1 MASKSSQSET
11 VKEAVSAA
19 TRAISGNPELEI
31 NFGGMGSSLPNPPNS
46 LKDLTSFRGKADS
59 IACIEKYRDKTIK
72 INSGVEKI
80 NSLIRVMEDTRVEI
94 LGSLNYPGVASN
106 LSAKFK
112 EKSKLHESFEEQED
126 QLEIALETWLR
137 KTCLPNES
145 DSQSNLFLK
154 YWGKLFDS
162 QGEEFKKNL
171 IDSLNDQARFYDI
184 AENFLKNLNIED
196 EENDSDDNDVE
207 DDSEQEEQTSSDQ
220 NEEEESQES
229 DSSDEQESQEG
240 TEETDYDAGDIDE
253 DAIVDENQEI
263 TTNQSWLESL
273 VGQTTN
279 FTYKVYT
286 RSFDEEIK
294 AEDLCSPEELQ
305 RLRKHL
311 DQLMGPSKATISKL
325 AHRLQRFLM
334 AQQNRSWE
342 FNKEEGMLDSARLH
356 KIITDPLTALTY
368 KVEKDTE
375 FRDTSVSILVD
386 SSGSM
391 RGRSMTVAAICADI
405 ISTTLERCNV
415 KTEVLGFTTKQWKGG
430 ESRKLWMEDGK
441 PENPG
446 RLNDIRHI
454 IFKSADTPW
463 RRGQKNFGL
472 MLREGLLKENVDGEA
487 LIWAHDRLAR
497 RTEQRK
503 ILMVISDGAPVDD
516 STLSTNPTNFLD
528 LHLRQVI
535 HSIETKSDINLIA
548 IGIGHDVTRYYKNAV
563 TIHRAE
569 ELGGAMLEQLTDLFK
584 VDRAGS
590 PIIVKIKQN
599 F

>member
-1 MASKSSQSET
+1 MGSKSNT
-11 VKEAVSAA
+11 VESIKEAVSSAA
-19 TRAISGNPELEI
+19 RAVSENPEIEI
-31 NFGGMGSSLPNPPNS
+31 NYGGIGSSLPNPPS
-46 LKDLTSFRGKADS
+46 SYGELASFRGKADS
-59 IACIEKYRDKTIK
+59 LACVDRFRDKTIHVDA
-72 INSGVEKI
+72 GTQRL
-80 NSLIRVMEDTRVEI
+80 NSLMQEMENVRVEV
-94 LGSLNYPGVASN
+94 LGSKKYPGIASN
-106 LSAKFK
+106 INAKFE
-112 EKSKLHESFEEQED
+112 EKCSLYQSFEEKED
-126 QLEIALETWLR
+126 VLEIALEGWLR
-137 KTCLPNES
+137 KLFLPNISSQES
-145 DSQSNLFLK
+145 SKLLK
-154 YWGKLFDS
+154 DWEKAFEDKGSL
-162 QGEEFKKNL
+162 FKKEL
-171 IDSLNDQARFYDI
+171 IDSLEDQIKF
-184 AENFLKNLNIED
+184 AEISRTLLKALEIEEIEPMS
-196 EENDSDDNDVE
+196 EEDQQEDDSDNEEQNSE
-207 DDSEQEEQTSSDQ
+207 DDSEEESNEAGESSDQ
-220 NEEEESQES
+220 
-229 DSSDEQESQEG
+229 DSQEG
-240 TEETDYDAGDIDE
+240 SDETEAEAGDVDE

-263 TTNQSWLESL
+263 VANQSWLESL
-273 VGQTTN
+273 VGQTAN

-286 RSFDEEIK
+286 RAFDEEVT

-311 DQLMGPSKATISKL
+311 DQLMGSSKGTVSKL

-342 FNKEEGMLDSARLH
+342 FNKEEGILDSARLH
-356 KIITDPLTALTY
+356 KIITDPLTPLSY

-430 ESRKLWMEDGK
+430 DSRKMWMEDGK

-487 LIWAHDRLAR
+487 LIWAHDRLSR
-497 RTEQRK
+497 RMEQRK

-516 STLSTNPTNFLD
+516 STLSTNQTNFLD

-535 HSIETKSDINLIA
+535 HSIETQSEVSLIA

-584 VDRAGS
+584 VDS
-590 PIIVKIKQN
+590 
-599 F
+599 

>member
-1 MASKSSQSET
+1 MASKNSQSET
-11 VKEAVSAA
+11 IKEAVTAA
-19 TRAISGNPELEI
+19 TRAISGNKELEI
-31 NFGGMGSSLPNPPNS
+31 NFGGMGSSLPHPPKT
-46 LKDLTSFRGKADS
+46 LKELSAYRGKADS
-59 IACIEKYRDKTIK
+59 LACVEKYRDKSVRITS
-72 INSGVEKI
+72 NNEKV
-80 NSLIRVMEDTRVEI
+80 NSLIKVMEDSRVEI
-94 LGSLNYPGVASN
+94 LGSMNYPGIATN
-106 LSAKFK
+106 I
-112 EKSKLHESFEEQED
+112 KSKFDDKCKLYESFEDHED
-126 QLEIALETWLR
+126 HLEIALETWLR
-137 KTCLPNES
+137 NLCLPDIES
-145 DSQSNLFLK
+145 NKSSLFLK
-154 YWGKLFDS
+154 YWGKIFDN
-162 QGEEFKKNL
+162 QEIELKERL
-171 IDSLNDQARFYDI
+171 IESLNDQSKFQEI
-184 AENFLKNLNIED
+184 AEDFLKNLNID
-196 EENDSDDNDVE
+196 QEE
-207 DDSEQEEQTSSDQ
+207 SEQEESDLEDE
-220 NEEEESQES
+220 NEQEEESASESGEDEESQES
-229 DSSDEQESQEG
+229 ESSPEQDNQEG
-240 TEETDYDAGDIDE
+240 DEETDADSGDIDE

-263 TTNQSWLESL
+263 MTNQSWLESL
-273 VGQTTN
+273 VGQTST
-279 FTYKVYT
+279 FSYKVYT
-286 RSFDEEIK
+286 RNFDEEIK

-356 KIITDPLTALTY
+356 KIITDPLTPLTY
-368 KVEKDTE
+368 KIEKDTE
-375 FRDTSVSILVD
+375 FRDTSVSLLVD

-430 ESRKLWMEDGK
+430 ESRKMWMENGK

-497 RTEQRK
+497 RAEQRK

-535 HSIETKSDINLIA
+535 HSIETQSDINLIA

-584 VDRAGS
+584 VD
-590 PIIVKIKQN
+590 
-599 F
+599 

>member
-1 MASKSSQSET
+1 MASKNSQPEA

-19 TRAISGNPELEI
+19 TRAISGNPEMEI
-31 NFGGMGSSLPNPPNS
+31 NFGGVGSSLPNPPKTIKELS
-46 LKDLTSFRGKADS
+46 SFRGKADAL
-59 IACIEKYRDKTIK
+59 ACIERYRDKSIR
-72 INSGVEKI
+72 IDSGSEKL
-80 NSLIRVMEDTRVEI
+80 NSLIKVMEDTRVEI

-106 LSAKFK
+106 ISSKFTDK
-112 EKSKLHESFEEQED
+112 CKLHESLEDQED
-126 QLEIALETWLR
+126 QLEIAMETWLR
-137 KTCLPNES
+137 KLCLPDNES
-145 DSQSNLFLK
+145 SKGNFFLK
-154 YWGKLFDS
+154 YWGKLFDN
-162 QGEEFKKNL
+162 QEEELKRNL
-171 IDSLNDQARFYDI
+171 VDALYDQSKFQEI
-184 AENFLKNLNIED
+184 AEDFLRNLDIDDQENESEDNDIED
-196 EENDSDDNDVE
+196 DL
-207 DDSEQEEQTSSDQ
+207 EQEEESASENGEDD
-220 NEEEESQES
+220 ESQES
-229 DSSDEQESQEG
+229 ESSPEQDEQQG
-240 TEETDYDAGDIDE
+240 EEENEADQGDADD
-253 DAIVDENQEI
+253 DSIVDENQEVV
-263 TTNQSWLESL
+263 TNQSWLESL

-279 FTYKVYT
+279 FTYKVYS
-286 RSFDEEIK
+286 RSSDEEIK

-430 ESRKLWMEDGK
+430 ESRKMWIEDGK

-446 RLNDIRHI
+446 RLNDLRHI

-487 LIWAHDRLAR
+487 LIWAHDRLSR
-497 RTEQRK
+497 RSEQRK

-584 VDRAGS
+584 VD
-590 PIIVKIKQN
+590 
-599 F
+599 

>member
-1 MASKSSQSET
+1 MASKNSQSET
-11 VKEAVSAA
+11 IKEAVTAA
-19 TRAISGNPELEI
+19 TRAISGNKELEI
-31 NFGGMGSSLPNPPNS
+31 NFGGMGSSLPHPPKT
-46 LKDLTSFRGKADS
+46 LKELSAYRGKADS
-59 IACIEKYRDKTIK
+59 LACVEKYRDKSVRITS
-72 INSGVEKI
+72 NNEKV
-80 NSLIRVMEDTRVEI
+80 NSLIKVMEDSRVEI
-94 LGSLNYPGVASN
+94 LGSMNYPGIATN
-106 LSAKFK
+106 I
-112 EKSKLHESFEEQED
+112 KSKFDDKCKLYESFEDHED
-126 QLEIALETWLR
+126 HLEIALETWLR
-137 KTCLPNES
+137 NLCLPDIES
-145 DSQSNLFLK
+145 NKSSLFLK
-154 YWGKLFDS
+154 YWGKIFDN
-162 QGEEFKKNL
+162 QEIELKERL
-171 IDSLNDQARFYDI
+171 IESLNDQSKFQEI
-184 AENFLKNLNIED
+184 AEDFLKNLNID
-196 EENDSDDNDVE
+196 QEE
-207 DDSEQEEQTSSDQ
+207 SEQEESDLEDE
-220 NEEEESQES
+220 NEQEEESASESGEDEESQES
-229 DSSDEQESQEG
+229 ESSPEQDNQEG
-240 TEETDYDAGDIDE
+240 DEETDADSGDIDE

-263 TTNQSWLESL
+263 MTNQSWLESL
-273 VGQTTN
+273 VGHTST
-279 FTYKVYT
+279 FSYKVYT
-286 RSFDEEIK
+286 RNFDEEIK

-356 KIITDPLTALTY
+356 KIITDPLTPLTY
-368 KVEKDTE
+368 KIEKDTE
-375 FRDTSVSILVD
+375 FRDTSVSLLVD

-430 ESRKLWMEDGK
+430 ESRKMWMENGK

-497 RTEQRK
+497 RAEQRK

-535 HSIETKSDINLIA
+535 HSIETQSDINLIA

-584 VDRAGS
+584 VD
-590 PIIVKIKQN
+590 
-599 F
+599 

>member
-1 MASKSSQSET
+1 MASKSSQSES

-240 TEETDYDAGDIDE
+240 TEETDSDAGDIDE

-584 VDRAGS
+584 VD
-590 PIIVKIKQN
+590 
-599 F
+599 

>member
-1 MASKSSQSET
+1 MASKNSQPEII
-11 VKEAVSAA
+11 KEAVTAA
-19 TRAISGNPELEI
+19 TRAISGNAEI
-31 NFGGMGSSLPNPPNS
+31 EVSFGGVGSAASNAPKS
-46 LKDLTSFRGKADS
+46 KEELTAFRGKADS
-59 IACIEKYRDKTIK
+59 LACIEKYRDKSIR
-72 INSGVEKI
+72 IESGTEKI
-80 NSLIRVMEDTRVEI
+80 NTLIKVMEDTRVEI
-94 LGSLNYPGVASN
+94 LGSLNYPGVNSN
-106 LSAKFK
+106 ISAKFK
-112 EKSKLHESFEEQED
+112 EKTKLYSSSENQED
-126 QLEIALETWLR
+126 FLEIALESWLR
-137 KTCLPNES
+137 ESCLPDNNSFKNEFI
-145 DSQSNLFLK
+145 DYWNQLFNSQESNLK
-154 YWGKLFDS
+154 
-162 QGEEFKKNL
+162 QGL
-171 IDSLNDQARFYDI
+171 IDSINDQSKFLEN
-184 AENFLKNLNIED
+184 AENFLKNLDIETDEREIDENDLED
-196 EENDSDDNDVE
+196 E
-207 DDSEQEEQTSSDQ
+207 SEQEEESATQDG
-220 NEEEESQES
+220 EDEDSQES
-229 DSSDEQESQEG
+229 ESSPEQENQEG
-240 TEETDYDAGDIDE
+240 AEETEADEGDIDE
-253 DAIVDENQEI
+253 DAIVDENQEV
-263 TTNQSWLESL
+263 TSNQSWLESL
-273 VGQTTN
+273 VGKNTN
-279 FTYKVYT
+279 FKYRVYT
-286 RSFDEEIK
+286 RNFDEEVR

-356 KIITDPLTALTY
+356 KIITDPLTPLTY

-415 KTEVLGFTTKQWKGG
+415 KTEVLGFTTKHWKGG
-430 ESRKLWMEDGK
+430 ESRKIWMDDGK

-497 RTEQRK
+497 RAEQRK

-535 HSIETKSDINLIA
+535 HSIETVSNINLIA

-584 VDRAGS
+584 VD
-590 PIIVKIKQN
+590 
-599 F
+599 

>member
-145 DSQSNLFLK
+145 NSQSNLFLK

-229 DSSDEQESQEG
+229 DSSAEQENQEG
-240 TEETDYDAGDIDE
+240 TEETDSEVGDLDE

-535 HSIETKSDINLIA
+535 HSIETRSDINLIA

-584 VDRAGS
+584 VD
-590 PIIVKIKQN
+590 
-599 F
+599 

>member
-240 TEETDYDAGDIDE
+240 TEETDSDAGDIDE

-569 ELGGAMLEQLTDLFK
+569 ELGVAMLEQLTDLFK
-584 VDRAGS
+584 VD
-590 PIIVKIKQN
+590 
-599 F
+599 

>member
-1 MASKSSQSET
+1 MSLKSPSPET
-11 VKEAVSAA
+11 IKEAVAAA
-19 TRAISGNPELEI
+19 TRALAEDSDLEI
-31 NFGGMGSSLPNPPNS
+31 SFGGISPLPNPPKHINE
-46 LKDLTSFRGKADS
+46 LPSFRGKADS
-59 IACIEKYRDKTIK
+59 AACVKRYRK
-72 INSGVEKI
+72 EKI
-80 NSLIRVMEDTRVEI
+80 TVDAGTPKLNSLLANLEDVRVEV
-94 LGSLNYPGVASN
+94 LGSKKYPGVATN
-106 LSAKFK
+106 LKAKFDEKCK
-112 EKSKLHESFEEQED
+112 ELQFLEEKD
-126 QLEIALETWLR
+126 DLLEIALEAWFRNILLDE
-137 KTCLPNES
+137 KLSS
-145 DSQSNLFLK
+145 DSIRSLK
-154 YWGKLFDS
+154 PWKKELLDKGLPFKNALEGSLEDQIEFAEVARELLHVLEVDDIDPLS
-162 QGEEFKKNL
+162 EE
-171 IDSLNDQARFYDI
+171 DEPSTDADNDDTSS
-184 AENFLKNLNIED
+184 EDDTTED
-196 EENDSDDNDVE
+196 EEMPDESDISQDSEMEEGSEDVDTEMGETE
-207 DDSEQEEQTSSDQ
+207 DDS
-220 NEEEESQES
+220 
-229 DSSDEQESQEG
+229 
-240 TEETDYDAGDIDE
+240 
-253 DAIVDENQEI
+253 IVDENEEVL
-263 TTNQSWLESL
+263 TNQSWLESL
-273 VGQTTN
+273 VGQTSN
-279 FTYKVYT
+279 FNYKVYT
-286 RSFDEEIK
+286 RSFDEELK

-311 DQLMGPSKATISKL
+311 DQLMGPSKTTVSKL

-342 FNKEEGMLDSARLH
+342 FNKEEGMLDPSRLH
-356 KIITDPLTALTY
+356 KIITDPLTALSY
-368 KVEKDTE
+368 KVEKDTD

-430 ESRKLWMEDGK
+430 ESRKKWMEDGK
-441 PENPG
+441 PDNPG

-454 IFKSADTPW
+454 IFKSAETPW

-497 RTEQRK
+497 RQEQRK

-516 STLSTNPTNFLD
+516 STLSTNKNNFLD

-535 HSIETKSDINLIA
+535 HSIESQSSVSLIA

-584 VDRAGS
+584 VD
-590 PIIVKIKQN
+590 
-599 F
+599 

>member
-1 MASKSSQSET
+1 MASRNSQPE
-11 VKEAVSAA
+11 VIKEAVTAA
-19 TRAISGNPELEI
+19 TRAISGNSEI
-31 NFGGMGSSLPNPPNS
+31 EVNFGGLGSATSGAPKS
-46 LKDLTSFRGKADS
+46 REELKSFRGKADS
-59 IACIEKYRDKTIK
+59 LACAEKYRDKSIR
-72 INSGVEKI
+72 INSSTDKI
-80 NSLIRVMEDTRVEI
+80 NSLIKVMEDTRVEI
-94 LGSLNYPGVASN
+94 LGSLDYPGVYSN
-106 LSAKFK
+106 IAAKFK
-112 EKSKLHESFEEQED
+112 NKAQLYKGLENQED
-126 QLEIALETWLR
+126 FLEIALESWLR
-137 KTCLPNES
+137 ESCLSEDRTFSNE
-145 DSQSNLFLK
+145 FLD
-154 YWGKLFDS
+154 YWGELFENQDSKLKDDLFS
-162 QGEEFKKNL
+162 
-171 IDSLNDQARFYDI
+171 SLENQSKFLEH
-184 AENFLKNLNIED
+184 AENFLKSLRIDDDESDSEDNEIED
-196 EENDSDDNDVE
+196 ETEQEDEAASEEGE
-207 DDSEQEEQTSSDQ
+207 DDDSLESESSPEQE
-220 NEEEESQES
+220 N
-229 DSSDEQESQEG
+229 QEG
-240 TEETDYDAGDIDE
+240 AEETEADMGDIDE

-273 VGQTTN
+273 VGKNTN
-279 FTYKVYT
+279 FKYKVYT
-286 RSFDEEIK
+286 RNFDEEIR

-311 DQLMGPSKATISKL
+311 DQLMGSSKATISKL

-356 KIITDPLTALTY
+356 KIITDPLTPLTY
-368 KVEKDTE
+368 KIEKDTD

-415 KTEVLGFTTKQWKGG
+415 KTEVLGFTTKHWKGG
-430 ESRKLWMEDGK
+430 ESRKIWMDDGK

-497 RTEQRK
+497 RSEQRK

-535 HSIETKSDINLIA
+535 HSIETMSDINLIA

-584 VDRAGS
+584 VD
-590 PIIVKIKQN
+590 
-599 F
+599 

>member
-1 MASKSSQSET
+1 MGSKPNIVESI
-11 VKEAVSAA
+11 KEAVSSAS
-19 TRAISGNPELEI
+19 RAISENPEIEI
-31 NFGGMGSSLPNPPNS
+31 NFGGMGSSLPNPPS
-46 LKDLTSFRGKADS
+46 SYGELASFRGKADS
-59 IACIEKYRDKTIK
+59 LACIDRFRDKTIHVDA
-72 INSGVEKI
+72 GTQRL
-80 NSLIRVMEDTRVEI
+80 NSLMQEMENVRVEV
-94 LGSLNYPGVASN
+94 LGSKKYPGIASN
-106 LSAKFK
+106 INAKFE
-112 EKSKLHESFEEQED
+112 EKCSLYKSFEDKED
-126 QLEIALETWLR
+126 VLEVALEGWLR
-137 KTCLPNES
+137 K
-145 DSQSNLFLK
+145 LFLPDISNQK
-154 YWGKLFDS
+154 PSKLFKDWEKEFEDKGS
-162 QGEEFKKNL
+162 LFKKEL
-171 IDSLNDQARFYDI
+171 IDSLEEQIKFAEISRTLLKALAIEEIEPMSEEDQQ
-184 AENFLKNLNIED
+184 ED
-196 EENDSDDNDVE
+196 DSDNEEQNTE
-207 DDSEQEEQTSSDQ
+207 DDSEEESNETAESSDQ
-220 NEEEESQES
+220 
-229 DSSDEQESQEG
+229 DSQEG
-240 TEETDYDAGDIDE
+240 SEETEAEAGDVDE

-263 TTNQSWLESL
+263 VANQSWLESL
-273 VGQTTN
+273 VGQTSN

-286 RSFDEEIK
+286 RAFDEEVT

-311 DQLMGPSKATISKL
+311 DQLMGSSKGTVSKL

-342 FNKEEGMLDSARLH
+342 FNKEEGILDSARLH
-356 KIITDPLTALTY
+356 KIITDPLTPLSY
-368 KVEKDTE
+368 KIEKDTE

-430 ESRKLWMEDGK
+430 DSRKMWMEDGK

-487 LIWAHDRLAR
+487 LIWAHDRLSR
-497 RTEQRK
+497 RMEQRK

-516 STLSTNPTNFLD
+516 STLSTNQTNFLD

-535 HSIETKSDINLIA
+535 HSIETQSEVSLIA

-584 VDRAGS
+584 ID
-590 PIIVKIKQN
+590 
-599 F
+599 

>member
-11 VKEAVSAA
+11 IKEAVTAA
-19 TRAISGNPELEI
+19 TRAISGNKELEI
-31 NFGGMGSSLPNPPNS
+31 NFGGMGSSLPHPPKT
-46 LKDLTSFRGKADS
+46 LKELSAYRGKADS
-59 IACIEKYRDKTIK
+59 LACVEKYRDKSVRITAS
-72 INSGVEKI
+72 NEKVS
-80 NSLIRVMEDTRVEI
+80 SLIKVMEDSRVEI
-94 LGSLNYPGVASN
+94 LGSINYPGIATN
-106 LSAKFK
+106 I
-112 EKSKLHESFEEQED
+112 KSKFDDKCKLYESFEDHED
-126 QLEIALETWLR
+126 HLEIALETWLR
-137 KTCLPNES
+137 NLCLPNIES
-145 DSQSNLFLK
+145 NSSSLFLK
-154 YWGKLFDS
+154 YWGKVFDN
-162 QGEEFKKNL
+162 QETELKDKL
-171 IDSLNDQARFYDI
+171 KESLNDQSKFQEI
-184 AENFLKNLNIED
+184 AEDFLNNLNID
-196 EENDSDDNDVE
+196 QEE
-207 DDSEQEEQTSSDQ
+207 SEQEESDLEDE
-220 NEEEESQES
+220 NEKEEESASESGEDEESQES
-229 DSSDEQESQEG
+229 ESSPEQDNQEG
-240 TEETDYDAGDIDE
+240 DEETDADSGDIDE

-263 TTNQSWLESL
+263 MTNQSWLESL
-273 VGQTTN
+273 VGQTST
-279 FTYKVYT
+279 FSYKVYT
-286 RSFDEEIK
+286 RNFDEEIK

-311 DQLMGPSKATISKL
+311 DQLMGPSKTTISKL

-356 KIITDPLTALTY
+356 KIITDPLTPLTY
-368 KVEKDTE
+368 KIEKDTE
-375 FRDTSVSILVD
+375 FRDTSVSLLVD

-430 ESRKLWMEDGK
+430 ESRKLWMENGK

-584 VDRAGS
+584 VD
-590 PIIVKIKQN
+590 
-599 F
+599 

>member
-229 DSSDEQESQEG
+229 DSSDEQENQEG
-240 TEETDYDAGDIDE
+240 TEETDSDAGDLDE

-342 FNKEEGMLDSARLH
+342 SNKEEGMLDSARLH

-584 VDRAGS
+584 VD
-590 PIIVKIKQN
+590 
-599 F
+599 

>member
-1 MASKSSQSET
+1 MASKNSQSET
-11 VKEAVSAA
+11 IKEAVTAA
-19 TRAISGNPELEI
+19 TRAISGNKELEI
-31 NFGGMGSSLPNPPNS
+31 NFGGMGSSLPHPPKTFKELS
-46 LKDLTSFRGKADS
+46 TYRGKADS
-59 IACIEKYRDKTIK
+59 LACVEKYRDKSVK
-72 INSGVEKI
+72 IIGSNEKVS
-80 NSLIRVMEDTRVEI
+80 SLIKVMEDSRVEI
-94 LGSLNYPGVASN
+94 LGSKNYPGIATN
-106 LSAKFK
+106 I
-112 EKSKLHESFEEQED
+112 KSKFEDKCKLYEGFEDHED
-126 QLEIALETWLR
+126 HLEIALETWLR
-137 KTCLPNES
+137 NLCLPNIES
-145 DSQSNLFLK
+145 NNSSLFLK
-154 YWGKLFDS
+154 YWGKVFDNQES
-162 QGEEFKKNL
+162 ELKEKLKE
-171 IDSLNDQARFYDI
+171 SLNDQSKFQEI
-184 AENFLKNLNIED
+184 AEAFLKKLNID
-196 EENDSDDNDVE
+196 QEE
-207 DDSEQEEQTSSDQ
+207 SEQEESDLEDE
-220 NEEEESQES
+220 NEQEEESASES
-229 DSSDEQESQEG
+229 GEDEESQDSESSPDQDNQEG
-240 TEETDYDAGDIDE
+240 DEETDADSGDIDE

-263 TTNQSWLESL
+263 MTNQSWLESL
-273 VGQTTN
+273 VGQTTT
-279 FTYKVYT
+279 FSYKVYT
-286 RSFDEEIK
+286 RNFDEEIK

-311 DQLMGPSKATISKL
+311 DQLMGPSKTTISKL

-342 FNKEEGMLDSARLH
+342 FNKDEGMLDSARLH
-356 KIITDPLTALTY
+356 KIITDPLTPLTY
-368 KVEKDTE
+368 KIEKDTE
-375 FRDTSVSILVD
+375 FQDTSVSLLVD

-415 KTEVLGFTTKQWKGG
+415 KTEVLGFTTKHWKGG
-430 ESRKLWMEDGK
+430 ESRKLWMENGK

-535 HSIETKSDINLIA
+535 HSIEMQSDINLIA

-584 VDRAGS
+584 VD
-590 PIIVKIKQN
+590 
-599 F
+599 

>member
-240 TEETDYDAGDIDE
+240 TEETDSDAGDIAE

-584 VDRAGS
+584 VD
-590 PIIVKIKQN
+590 
-599 F
+599 

>member
-1 MASKSSQSET
+1 MSFKNPSPELI
-11 VKEAVSAA
+11 KEAVAAA
-19 TRAISGNPELEI
+19 TRALAEEPDLEV
-31 NFGGMGSSLPNPPNS
+31 NFGGISFLPNPPTH
-46 LKDLTSFRGKADS
+46 KDELPSFRGKADS
-59 IACIEKYRDKTIK
+59 AACAKRYRK
-72 INSGVEKI
+72 EKI
-80 NSLIRVMEDTRVEI
+80 SIDAGTPKLNALLANLEDVRVEV
-94 LGSLNYPGVASN
+94 LGSKKYPGVATN
-106 LSAKFK
+106 LKAKFDEKCRESQFLEEK
-112 EKSKLHESFEEQED
+112 ED
-126 QLEIALETWLR
+126 VLEIALEAWFRNILLDEKLSSDSTKSLKPWKKELR
-137 KTCLPNES
+137 DKGLKFKNALQQTLDDQIKFSEVTRELLHVLEVGDMEPLSEEDEPSTDADNDDTSNEEDSTNEEEMPDES
-145 DSQSNLFLK
+145 DISQ
-154 YWGKLFDS
+154 DS
-162 QGEEFKKNL
+162 EMEEGTEDIDTEMGE
-171 IDSLNDQARFYDI
+171 A
-184 AENFLKNLNIED
+184 
-196 EENDSDDNDVE
+196 E
-207 DDSEQEEQTSSDQ
+207 DDS
-220 NEEEESQES
+220 
-229 DSSDEQESQEG
+229 
-240 TEETDYDAGDIDE
+240 
-253 DAIVDENQEI
+253 IVDENEEAL
-263 TTNQSWLESL
+263 TNQSWLESL
-273 VGQTTN
+273 VGQTSN
-279 FTYKVYT
+279 FNYKVYT
-286 RSFDEEIK
+286 RNFDEELK

-311 DQLMGPSKATISKL
+311 DQLMGPSKTTVSKL

-342 FNKEEGMLDSARLH
+342 FNKEEGILDSSRLH
-356 KIITDPLTALTY
+356 KIIIDPLTALSY
-368 KVEKDTE
+368 KIEKDTD
-375 FRDTSVSILVD
+375 FKDTSVSILVD

-430 ESRKLWMEDGK
+430 ESRKQWMEDGK

-454 IFKSADTPW
+454 IFKSAETPW

-497 RTEQRK
+497 RQEQRK

-516 STLSTNPTNFLD
+516 STLSTNKNNFLD

-535 HSIETKSDINLIA
+535 HSIESYSSVSLIA

-584 VDRAGS
+584 VD
-590 PIIVKIKQN
+590 
-599 F
+599 

>member
-1 MASKSSQSET
+1 MASKNSQLET
-11 VKEAVSAA
+11 IKEAITAA
-19 TRAISGNPELEI
+19 TRAISGNKELEI
-31 NFGGMGSSLPNPPNS
+31 NFGGMGSSLPHPPKT
-46 LKDLTSFRGKADS
+46 LKELSAYRGKADS
-59 IACIEKYRDKTIK
+59 LACVEKYRDKSVRITAS
-72 INSGVEKI
+72 NEKVS
-80 NSLIRVMEDTRVEI
+80 SLIKVMEDSRVEI
-94 LGSLNYPGVASN
+94 LGSMNYPGIATN
-106 LSAKFK
+106 I
-112 EKSKLHESFEEQED
+112 KSKFDDKCKLYESFEDHED
-126 QLEIALETWLR
+126 HLEIALETWLR
-137 KTCLPNES
+137 NLCLPNIES
-145 DSQSNLFLK
+145 NGSSLFLK
-154 YWGKLFDS
+154 YWGKVFDN
-162 QGEEFKKNL
+162 QETELKDKL
-171 IDSLNDQARFYDI
+171 KESLNDQSKFQEI
-184 AENFLKNLNIED
+184 AEDFLNNLNID
-196 EENDSDDNDVE
+196 QEE
-207 DDSEQEEQTSSDQ
+207 SEQEESDLEDE
-220 NEEEESQES
+220 NEQEEESASESGEDEESQES
-229 DSSDEQESQEG
+229 ESSPEQDRQEG
-240 TEETDYDAGDIDE
+240 DEETDADSGDVDE

-263 TTNQSWLESL
+263 MTNQSWLESL
-273 VGQTTN
+273 VGQTST
-279 FTYKVYT
+279 FSYKVYT
-286 RSFDEEIK
+286 RNFDEEIK

-311 DQLMGPSKATISKL
+311 DQLMGPSKTTISKL

-356 KIITDPLTALTY
+356 KIITDPLTPLTY
-368 KVEKDTE
+368 KIEKDTE
-375 FRDTSVSILVD
+375 FRDTSVSLLVD

-430 ESRKLWMEDGK
+430 ESRKLWMENGK

-497 RTEQRK
+497 RNEQRK

-535 HSIETKSDINLIA
+535 HSIETQSDINLIA

-584 VDRAGS
+584 VD
-590 PIIVKIKQN
+590 
-599 F
+599 

>member
-59 IACIEKYRDKTIK
+59 IACIEKYRDNTIK

-171 IDSLNDQARFYDI
+171 IDSLNDQPRFYDI

-229 DSSDEQESQEG
+229 DSSAEQENQEG
-240 TEETDYDAGDIDE
+240 TEETDSEAGDLDE

-294 AEDLCSPEELQ
+294 AEELCSPEELQ

-584 VDRAGS
+584 VD
-590 PIIVKIKQN
+590 
-599 F
+599 

>member
-1 MASKSSQSET
+1 MASKNSQSET
-11 VKEAVSAA
+11 IKEAVTAA
-19 TRAISGNPELEI
+19 TRAISGNKELEI
-31 NFGGMGSSLPNPPNS
+31 NFEGMGSSLPHLPKT
-46 LKDLTSFRGKADS
+46 LKELSAYRGKADS
-59 IACIEKYRDKTIK
+59 LACVEKYRDKSVRITAS
-72 INSGVEKI
+72 NEKVS
-80 NSLIRVMEDTRVEI
+80 SLIKVMEDSRVEI
-94 LGSLNYPGVASN
+94 LGSMNYPGIATN
-106 LSAKFK
+106 I
-112 EKSKLHESFEEQED
+112 KSKFDDKCKLYESFEDHED
-126 QLEIALETWLR
+126 HLEIALETWLR
-137 KTCLPNES
+137 NLCLPNIES
-145 DSQSNLFLK
+145 NSSSLFLK
-154 YWGKLFDS
+154 YWGKVFDN
-162 QGEEFKKNL
+162 QETELKDKL
-171 IDSLNDQARFYDI
+171 KESLNDQSKFQEI
-184 AENFLKNLNIED
+184 AEDFLNNLNID
-196 EENDSDDNDVE
+196 QEE
-207 DDSEQEEQTSSDQ
+207 SEQEESDLEDE
-220 NEEEESQES
+220 NEQEEESASESGEDEESQES
-229 DSSDEQESQEG
+229 ESSPEQDNQEG
-240 TEETDYDAGDIDE
+240 DEETDADSGDIDE

-263 TTNQSWLESL
+263 MTNQSWLESL
-273 VGQTTN
+273 VGQTST
-279 FTYKVYT
+279 FSYKVYT
-286 RSFDEEIK
+286 RNFDEEIK

-311 DQLMGPSKATISKL
+311 DQLMGPSKTTISKL

-356 KIITDPLTALTY
+356 KIITDPLTPLTY
-368 KVEKDTE
+368 KIEKDTE
-375 FRDTSVSILVD
+375 FRDTSVSLLVD

-430 ESRKLWMEDGK
+430 ESRKLWMENGK

-535 HSIETKSDINLIA
+535 HSIETQSDINLIA

-584 VDRAGS
+584 VE
-590 PIIVKIKQN
+590 
-599 F
+599 

>member
-1 MASKSSQSET
+1 MGSKSNT
-11 VKEAVSAA
+11 VESIKEAVSSAA
-19 TRAISGNPELEI
+19 RAVSENPEIEI
-31 NFGGMGSSLPNPPNS
+31 NYGGIGSSLPNPPS
-46 LKDLTSFRGKADS
+46 SYGELASFRGKADS
-59 IACIEKYRDKTIK
+59 LACVDRFRDKTIHVDA
-72 INSGVEKI
+72 GTQRL
-80 NSLIRVMEDTRVEI
+80 NSLMQEMENVRVEV
-94 LGSLNYPGVASN
+94 LGSKKYPGIASN
-106 LSAKFK
+106 INAKFE
-112 EKSKLHESFEEQED
+112 EKCSLYQSFEEKED
-126 QLEIALETWLR
+126 VLEIALEGWLR
-137 KTCLPNES
+137 KLFLPNISSQES
-145 DSQSNLFLK
+145 SKLLK
-154 YWGKLFDS
+154 DWEKAFEDKGSL
-162 QGEEFKKNL
+162 FKKEL
-171 IDSLNDQARFYDI
+171 IDSLEDQIKF
-184 AENFLKNLNIED
+184 AEISRTLLKALEIEEIEPMS
-196 EENDSDDNDVE
+196 EEDQQEDDSGNEEQNSE
-207 DDSEQEEQTSSDQ
+207 DDSEEESNEAGESSDQ
-220 NEEEESQES
+220 
-229 DSSDEQESQEG
+229 DSQEG
-240 TEETDYDAGDIDE
+240 SDETEAEAGDVDE

-263 TTNQSWLESL
+263 VANQSWLESL
-273 VGQTTN
+273 VGQTAN

-286 RSFDEEIK
+286 RAFDEEVT

-311 DQLMGPSKATISKL
+311 DQLMGSSKGTVSKL

-342 FNKEEGMLDSARLH
+342 FNKEEGILDSARLH
-356 KIITDPLTALTY
+356 KIITDPLTPLSY

-430 ESRKLWMEDGK
+430 DSRKMWMEDGK

-487 LIWAHDRLAR
+487 LIWAHDRLSR
-497 RTEQRK
+497 RMEQRK

-516 STLSTNPTNFLD
+516 STLSTNQTNFLD

-535 HSIETKSDINLIA
+535 HSIETQSEVSLIA

-584 VDRAGS
+584 VD
-590 PIIVKIKQN
+590 
-599 F
+599 

>member
-1 MASKSSQSET
+1 MSLKSPSPET
-11 VKEAVSAA
+11 IKEAVAAA
-19 TRAISGNPELEI
+19 TRALAEDPNLEI
-31 NFGGMGSSLPNPPNS
+31 SFGGISSLPNPPTHINE
-46 LKDLTSFRGKADS
+46 LPSFRGKADS
-59 IACIEKYRDKTIK
+59 AACVKRYRK
-72 INSGVEKI
+72 EKI
-80 NSLIRVMEDTRVEI
+80 TLDAGTPKLNALLANLEDVRVEV
-94 LGSLNYPGVASN
+94 LGSKKYPGVATN
-106 LSAKFK
+106 LKAKFDEKCK
-112 EKSKLHESFEEQED
+112 ELQFLEEKDDLLEVALEAWFRNILLDEKLSSDSIRSLKPWKKELLDKGLPFKNALEESLED
-126 QLEIALETWLR
+126 QIEFSQVARELLHVLEVDDIEPLSEEDEPSTDADNDDTS
-137 KTCLPNES
+137 NE
-145 DSQSNLFLK
+145 DN
-154 YWGKLFDS
+154 
-162 QGEEFKKNL
+162 N
-171 IDSLNDQARFYDI
+171 A
-184 AENFLKNLNIED
+184 ED
-196 EENDSDDNDVE
+196 EEMLDESDISQDAEMEEGSEDVDTEMGETE
-207 DDSEQEEQTSSDQ
+207 DDS
-220 NEEEESQES
+220 
-229 DSSDEQESQEG
+229 
-240 TEETDYDAGDIDE
+240 
-253 DAIVDENQEI
+253 IVDENEEI
-263 TTNQSWLESL
+263 LTNQSWLESL
-273 VGQTTN
+273 VGQTSN
-279 FTYKVYT
+279 FNYKVYT
-286 RSFDEEIK
+286 RSFDEELK

-311 DQLMGPSKATISKL
+311 DQLMGPSKTTVSKL

-342 FNKEEGMLDSARLH
+342 FNKEEGMLDPSRLH
-356 KIITDPLTALTY
+356 KIITDPLTALSY
-368 KVEKDTE
+368 KVEKDTD

-430 ESRKLWMEDGK
+430 ESRKKWMEDGK
-441 PENPG
+441 PDNPG

-454 IFKSADTPW
+454 IFKSAETPW

-497 RTEQRK
+497 RQEQRK

-516 STLSTNPTNFLD
+516 STLSTNKNNFLD

-535 HSIETKSDINLIA
+535 HSIESQSPVSLIA

-584 VDRAGS
+584 VD
-590 PIIVKIKQN
+590 
-599 F
+599 

>member
-1 MASKSSQSET
+1 MASKNSQSET
-11 VKEAVSAA
+11 IKEAVTAA
-19 TRAISGNPELEI
+19 TRAISGNKELEI
-31 NFGGMGSSLPNPPNS
+31 NFGGMGSSLPHPPKT
-46 LKDLTSFRGKADS
+46 LKELSAYRGKADS
-59 IACIEKYRDKTIK
+59 LACVEKYRDKSVRITS
-72 INSGVEKI
+72 NNEKV
-80 NSLIRVMEDTRVEI
+80 NSLIKVMEDSRVEI
-94 LGSLNYPGVASN
+94 LGSMNYPGIATN
-106 LSAKFK
+106 I
-112 EKSKLHESFEEQED
+112 KSKFDDKCKLYESFEDHED
-126 QLEIALETWLR
+126 HLEIALETWLR
-137 KTCLPNES
+137 NLCLPDIES
-145 DSQSNLFLK
+145 SKSSLFLK
-154 YWGKLFDS
+154 YWGKVFDN
-162 QGEEFKKNL
+162 QEIELKERL
-171 IDSLNDQARFYDI
+171 IESLNDQSKFQEI
-184 AENFLKNLNIED
+184 AEDFLKNLNIEQ
-196 EENDSDDNDVE
+196 EE
-207 DDSEQEEQTSSDQ
+207 SEQEESDLEDE
-220 NEEEESQES
+220 NEQEEESPSESGEDEESQES
-229 DSSDEQESQEG
+229 DSSPEQDNQEG
-240 TEETDYDAGDIDE
+240 DEETDADSGDIDE

-263 TTNQSWLESL
+263 MTNQSWLESL
-273 VGQTTN
+273 VGQTST
-279 FTYKVYT
+279 FSYKVYT
-286 RSFDEEIK
+286 RNFDEEIK

-356 KIITDPLTALTY
+356 KIITDPLTPLTY
-368 KVEKDTE
+368 KIEKDTE
-375 FRDTSVSILVD
+375 FRDTSVSLLVD

-430 ESRKLWMEDGK
+430 ESRKMWMENGK

-535 HSIETKSDINLIA
+535 HSIETQSDINLIA

-584 VDRAGS
+584 VD
-590 PIIVKIKQN
+590 
-599 F
+599 

>member
-1 MASKSSQSET
+1 MSLKSPSPET
-11 VKEAVSAA
+11 IKEAVAAA
-19 TRAISGNPELEI
+19 TRALAEDSDLEI
-31 NFGGMGSSLPNPPNS
+31 SFGGISSLPNPPTHINE
-46 LKDLTSFRGKADS
+46 LPSFRGKADS
-59 IACIEKYRDKTIK
+59 AACVKRYRK
-72 INSGVEKI
+72 EKI
-80 NSLIRVMEDTRVEI
+80 TVDAGTPKLNSLLANLEDVRVEV
-94 LGSLNYPGVASN
+94 LGSKKYPGVATN
-106 LSAKFK
+106 LKAKFDEKCK
-112 EKSKLHESFEEQED
+112 ELQFLEEKD
-126 QLEIALETWLR
+126 DLLEIALEAWFRNILLDE
-137 KTCLPNES
+137 KLSS
-145 DSQSNLFLK
+145 DSIRSLK
-154 YWGKLFDS
+154 PWRKKLLDKGLPFKNALEGSLENQIEFAEVARELLHVLEVDDIDPLS
-162 QGEEFKKNL
+162 EE
-171 IDSLNDQARFYDI
+171 DEPSTDADNDDTSS
-184 AENFLKNLNIED
+184 EDDTTED
-196 EENDSDDNDVE
+196 EEMPDESDISQDSEMEEGSEDVDTEMGETE
-207 DDSEQEEQTSSDQ
+207 DDS
-220 NEEEESQES
+220 
-229 DSSDEQESQEG
+229 
-240 TEETDYDAGDIDE
+240 
-253 DAIVDENQEI
+253 IVDENEEVL
-263 TTNQSWLESL
+263 TNQSWLESL
-273 VGQTTN
+273 VGQTSN
-279 FTYKVYT
+279 FNYKIYT
-286 RSFDEEIK
+286 RSFDEELK

-311 DQLMGPSKATISKL
+311 DQLMGPSKTTVSKL

-342 FNKEEGMLDSARLH
+342 FNKEEGMLDPSRLH
-356 KIITDPLTALTY
+356 KIITNPLTALSY
-368 KVEKDTE
+368 KVEKDTD

-430 ESRKLWMEDGK
+430 ESRKKWMEDGK

-454 IFKSADTPW
+454 IFKSAETPW

-497 RTEQRK
+497 RQEQRK

-516 STLSTNPTNFLD
+516 STLSTNKNNFLD

-535 HSIETKSDINLIA
+535 HSIESQSSVSLIA

-584 VDRAGS
+584 VD
-590 PIIVKIKQN
+590 
-599 F
+599 

>member
-1 MASKSSQSET
+1 MGSKSNIVESI
-11 VKEAVSAA
+11 KEAVSSAS
-19 TRAISGNPELEI
+19 RAISENPEIEL
-31 NFGGMGSSLPNPPNS
+31 NFGGMGSSLPNPPS
-46 LKDLTSFRGKADS
+46 SYGELASFRGKADS
-59 IACIEKYRDKTIK
+59 LACIDKFRDKTI
-72 INSGVEKI
+72 NVDAGSQRL
-80 NSLIRVMEDTRVEI
+80 NSLMQDMENVRVEA
-94 LGSLNYPGVASN
+94 LGSKTYPGIASN
-106 LSAKFK
+106 INAKFE
-112 EKSKLHESFEEQED
+112 EKCSLYESFEEKD
-126 QLEIALETWLR
+126 DVLDIALEGWLR
-137 KTCLPNES
+137 K
-145 DSQSNLFLK
+145 LFLPDISSK
-154 YWGKLFDS
+154 KSSKLLKDWEKEF
-162 QGEEFKKNL
+162 EEKGSLFKKEL
-171 IDSLNDQARFYDI
+171 VDSLEDQVKF
-184 AENFLKNLNIED
+184 AEISRTLLKALEIEEIEPTS
-196 EENDSDDNDVE
+196 EEDQQEDDSDNEEQSTE
-207 DDSEQEEQTSSDQ
+207 DDSEEESNETGESSDQ
-220 NEEEESQES
+220 
-229 DSSDEQESQEG
+229 DSQEG
-240 TEETDYDAGDIDE
+240 SEETEAEAGDVDE

-263 TTNQSWLESL
+263 VANQSWLESL
-273 VGQTTN
+273 VGQTAN

-286 RSFDEEIK
+286 RAYDEEIT

-311 DQLMGPSKATISKL
+311 DQLMGSNKGTVSKL

-342 FNKEEGMLDSARLH
+342 FNKEEGILDSARLH
-356 KIITDPLTALTY
+356 KIITDPLTPLSY
-368 KVEKDTE
+368 KIEKDTE

-430 ESRKLWMEDGK
+430 DSRRMWMEDGK

-487 LIWAHDRLAR
+487 LIWAHDRLSR
-497 RTEQRK
+497 RMEQRK

-516 STLSTNPTNFLD
+516 STLSTNQTNFLD

-535 HSIETKSDINLIA
+535 HSIETQSDVSLIA

-584 VDRAGS
+584 VDS
-590 PIIVKIKQN
+590 
-599 F
+599 

>member
-31 NFGGMGSSLPNPPNS
+31 TFGGMGSSLPNPPNL

-240 TEETDYDAGDIDE
+240 TEETDSDAGDIDE

-584 VDRAGS
+584 VD
-590 PIIVKIKQN
+590 
-599 F
+599 